1 MSSAFLKEYG
11 FLKNFLQYYMNLL
24 QNAPSGNNG
33 GNLTTPI
40 QFDAK
45 ASLIDNVLLDIEGI
59 VAYIYY
65 QAFNIIMP
73 SIRGNVTQI
82 EADNIYSIY
91 DALGATRPI
100 LNIV

>member
-1 MSSAFLKEYG
+1 MSSNFLREYG
-11 FLKNFLQYYMNLL
+11 FLQNFLQFYMNLL
-24 QNAPSGNNG
+24 NNAPSGNNG

-40 QFDAK
+40 QFDGR
-45 ASLIDNVLLDIEGI
+45 ASLIDNVLLDIEGL

-65 QAFNIIMP
+65 QAFNIVMP
-73 SIRGNVTQI
+73 SIRGDVTQG
-82 EADNIYSIY
+82 EADNIYAIY

>member
-1 MSSAFLKEYG
+1 MSSTTLKEYE

-24 QNAPSGNNG
+24 NNAPSGNNG

-40 QFDAK
+40 QFDGR

-65 QAFNIIMP
+65 QAFNSVMP
-73 SIRGNVTQI
+73 QIRGNVTQT
-82 EADNIYSIY
+82 EADNIYAIY

>member
-1 MSSAFLKEYG
+1 MSSTFLKEYI

-24 QNAPSGNNG
+24 NNAPSGNNG
-33 GNLTTPI
+33 GNLTTSI
-40 QFDAK
+40 QFDGK

-65 QAFNIIMP
+65 QAFNIAMP
-73 SIRGNVTQI
+73 SIRDDVTQTQ
-82 EADNIYSIY
+82 ADNIYSIY

>member
-1 MSSAFLKEYG
+1 MSSTFLKEYE
-11 FLKNFLQYYMNLL
+11 FLKNVLQFYINVL
-24 QNAPSGNNG
+24 NTAPSGNNG

-40 QFDAK
+40 QFDGK

-65 QAFNIIMP
+65 QAFNISMP
-73 SIRGNVTQI
+73 SIRSDVTQT